1 MLIAWVCDAGATVG
15 YGVGTV
21 LQAVGARR
29 AKTSSYLDVRLF
41 GRLARQVP
49 YVGGL
54 VLDGAAFIAAL
65 VALRSLPLFVVQA
78 AVAASVGVTALVM
91 VRVFG
96 FRLTRT
102 DVFALFGLAL
112 GLALLA
118 ASARVGAGS
127 HLNDTGGW
135 LLLAG
140 VVVVAVGGVVAARL
154 HNDTRAALGLAA
166 CAGLGFAGT
175 AIGERAVH
183 VPSPIWHVV
192 FEPVAIALVLY
203 GACGMLMFA
212 SALQRG
218 AVTATAAVMFA
229 VETVVPAFVGIAVL
243 GDRTRPHLAP
253 LAVVGF
259 LLALGAS
266 VSLARYTE
274 PESSSPEPVTVAR
287 HERGPCL

>member
-1 MLIAWVCDAGATVG
+1 MLLALACAAGATIG

-29 AKTSSYLDVRLF
+29 ASTSLYLDVKLF
-41 GRLARQVP
+41 GRLARQAP

-54 VLDGAAFIAAL
+54 ILDGAAFIAAL

-96 FRLTRT
+96 FHLTRT
-102 DVFALFGLAL
+102 DVLALVGLAL
-112 GLALLA
+112 GLSLLA

-127 HLNDTGGW
+127 HLNQNSGW
-135 LLLAG
+135 VLLAG
-140 VVVVAVGGVVAARL
+140 VPIVAVAGIVAARN
-154 HNDTRAALGLAA
+154 HNHVRAALGLAA

-175 AIGERAVH
+175 AIAERALH
-183 VPSPIWHVV
+183 VPSPAWHVA
-192 FEPVAIALVLY
+192 FDPVAIALVLY

-229 VETVVPAFVGIAVL
+229 IETVVPALVGIAVL

-253 LAVVGF
+253 LAVIGF
-259 LLALGAS
+259 VLALGAS
-266 VSLARYTE
+266 VSLARYAE
-274 PESSSPEPVTVAR
+274 PERSHPEPPAEASESR
-287 HERGPCL
+287 PSSQ

>member
-1 MLIAWVCDAGATVG
+1 MLLAWVCAAGATVG

-29 AKTSSYLDVRLF
+29 ASTSLYLDVKLF
-41 GRLARQVP
+41 GRLARQMP

-54 VLDGAAFIAAL
+54 VLDAAAFVAAL
-65 VALRSLPLFVVQA
+65 VALRSLPLFVVQS

-102 DVFALFGLAL
+102 DVLALVGLAVGL
-112 GLALLA
+112 GLLA

-127 HLNDTGGW
+127 HLSSNGGW

-154 HNDTRAALGLAA
+154 HNHVRAALGLAA

-175 AIGERAVH
+175 AIAERALH
-183 VPSPIWHVV
+183 VPSPTWHVV

-229 VETVVPAFVGIAVL
+229 VETVVPALVGIAVL

-259 LLALGAS
+259 ALALGAS
-266 VSLARYTE
+266 VCLARYAE
-274 PESSSPEPVTVAR
+274 PEPSNSEPGRAPQPLGNHPE
-287 HERGPCL
+287 